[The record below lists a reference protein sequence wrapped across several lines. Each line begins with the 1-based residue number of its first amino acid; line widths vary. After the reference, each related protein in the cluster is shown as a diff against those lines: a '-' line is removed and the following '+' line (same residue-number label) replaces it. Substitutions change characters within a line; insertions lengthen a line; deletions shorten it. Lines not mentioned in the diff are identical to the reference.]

1 MVCLAQS
8 WRPNRLAY
16 RSYAAGCP
24 RRRSGRPVLMRSRN
38 AAAVRYGDLH
48 RTLTDGGCAGLRPH
62 LTGERY
68 DGLHQRPADGRY
80 DVSRQPQAAWRYGG

>member
-1 MVCLAQS
+1 MAALAQS

-16 RSYAAGCP
+16 RSSAAGCP

-38 AAAVRYGDLH
+38 AGAVQYGDLR
-48 RTLTDGGCAGLRPH
+48 RTLTGGGCAGLRPY

-68 DGLHQRPADGRY
+68 DGLHQRPAGGRY
-80 DVSRQPQAAWRYGG
+80 GGSRQLQGAWRYGG